1 MRIKKEELYLKCIG
15 VVIGDMLRETEE
27 EISNLRDKER
37 RGEEINAAVLND
49 LEKTRF
55 YALGARAT
63 IACIM
68 KDMDKRRLL

>member
-1 MRIKKEELYLKCIG
+1 MRIKKRRAIFEVHW